1 MTPDVPPNERP
12 DRSPP
17 QSQLPGRNDLEDA
30 GSIALSEALRS
41 SFLIVRLLL
50 VGLVVYFLVSN
61 VKSIG
66 NQERAIVL
74 RFGKPVM
81 RDGQIEQGPGLV
93 WALPYPIDE
102 VIRIPY
108 TELQTA
114 RSSVGWY
121 AVTAA
126 QEEQGITPD
135 AMNSLNPAVQGY
147 AITADGNI
155 MHARAFVRYRIS
167 EPVDFY
173 LNHRNGTALLTNIID
188 NALTYAASRYR
199 VVDALL
205 RDSVG
210 FKEVVLKRAREL
222 VAEHKLGVTIEP
234 SDVQVAAPL
243 QLREQFNAVTT
254 AESDRGRIIEEARA
268 YAHRVLNEAQGEA
281 EARINAGRTE
291 RHRLL
296 QAITS
301 EAQRF
306 AQLLPNYERNPEFFR
321 RRLQL
326 EAVGRIMT
334 NVADKWSLP
343 RSSERDVLRL
353 HLNREPEI
361 PRTNRPSLQP

>member
-1 MTPDVPPNERP
+1 MSPDLPPHERP

-17 QSQLPGRNDLEDA
+17 PSHLLGANELEDA
-30 GSIALSEALRS
+30 GSVALSEALRS

-50 VGLVVYFLVSN
+50 AGLVVYFLVSN

-93 WALPYPIDE
+93 WAFPYPLDE

-135 AMNSLNPAVQGY
+135 PMGSLNPAVQGY

-155 MHARAFVRYRIS
+155 MHARGFVRYRIS
-167 EPVDFY
+167 QPVDFY
-173 LNHRNGTALLTNIID
+173 LNHENGTVLLTNIVD
-188 NALTYAASRYR
+188 NALMYAAARYD

-205 RDSVG
+205 RDSTG
-210 FKEVVLKRAREL
+210 FQESVLKRARDL
-222 VAEHKLGVTIEP
+222 VAQHQLGVTIEP
-234 SDVQVAAPL
+234 SSVQVAAPL

-254 AESDRGRIIEEARA
+254 AESDRGKIIEEARA
-268 YAHRVLNEAQGEA
+268 YANRVLNEAEGQA
-281 EARINAGRTE
+281 EARINAGQTE
-291 RHRLL
+291 RHRVL

-306 AQLLPNYERNPEFFR
+306 VQLLPEYEKHPGFFQ

-326 EAVGRIMT
+326 EAIGRILT
-334 NVADKWSLP
+334 NVTEKWSLP
-343 RSSERDVLRL
+343 RADQRDELRL
-353 HLNREPEI
+353 NLNREPEI
-361 PRTNRPSLQP
+361 PGTNRPSVFP